1 MANIYEF
8 LAGFN
13 ALWSLIEDETV
24 DDAVIEDC
32 FTNMTD
38 DLKDKLENCCKYIKN
53 QEAVIAGLKEEE
65 KRLSAKR
72 KSAENSVERLKKLM
86 QMAMTTAGEKKL
98 PCGTFT
104 VSIQANP
111 KKVVMDE
118 QYIENIPD
126 EYLKFAEP
134 EIDRKKL
141 KEHLEAGY
149 DLEGI
154 AHLEQSEGLR
164 IR

>member
-1 MANIYEF
+1 MANIYE
-8 LAGFN
+8 LTGAFN
-13 ALWSLIEDETV
+13 TLWNLMEEGGIDDETLMEV
-24 DDAVIEDC
+24 FENTEEELSA
-32 FTNMTD
+32 
-38 DLKDKLENCCKYIKN
+38 KLEGYCKFIKN
-53 QEAVIAGLKEEE
+53 LESDIAGLKAEE
-65 KRLSAKR
+65 KRLAEKRRVMENTIDRAKFAMQTALNA
-72 KSAENSVERLKKLM
+72 SGNKKM
-86 QMAMTTAGEKKL
+86 
-98 PCGTFT
+98 PCGSFT
-104 VSIQANP
+104 VSIQATP

-118 QYIENIPD
+118 QCIENIPD